1 MHRVQ
6 MFSSFRSPP
15 HGQFMDI
22 EKLVKA
28 YKKEK
33 DRSVADRMLLI
44 IFIQRDEMSVT
55 GAARRL
61 NKARSWGV
69 KWHRRYLEEE
79 QTDCATGPGQA
90 DRRRSTRAS

>member
-1 MHRVQ
+1 
-6 MFSSFRSPP
+6 
-15 HGQFMDI
+15 MDI

-69 KWHRRYLEEE
+69 KWHRRYLEDG
-79 QTDCATGPGQA
+79 TDGTARQAQAQA

>member
-1 MHRVQ
+1 
-6 MFSSFRSPP
+6 
-15 HGQFMDI
+15 MDI

-61 NKARSWGV
+61 NPGRGASSGTVVTWRT
-69 KWHRRYLEEE
+69 E

>member
-1 MHRVQ
+1 
-6 MFSSFRSPP
+6 
-15 HGQFMDI
+15 MDI

-69 KWHRRYLEEE
+69 KWHRRY
-79 QTDCATGPGQA
+79 Q
-90 DRRRSTRAS
+90 

>member
-1 MHRVQ
+1 
-6 MFSSFRSPP
+6 
-15 HGQFMDI
+15 MDI

-69 KWHRRYLEEE
+69 KWHRRYLEDE
-79 QTDCATGPGQA
+79 TDVHTQVLRHGATSRFYAQLINNLNLILW
-90 DRRRSTRAS
+90 